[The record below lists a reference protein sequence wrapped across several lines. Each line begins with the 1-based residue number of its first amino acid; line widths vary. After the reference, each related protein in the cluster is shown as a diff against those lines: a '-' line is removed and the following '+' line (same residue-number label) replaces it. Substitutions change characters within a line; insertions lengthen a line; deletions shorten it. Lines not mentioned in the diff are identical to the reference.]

1 MDVDSDSPS
10 SVSSTD
16 LLSYFDLS
24 STSFAWR
31 EPIFSEIESR
41 RALLNDTLLFD
52 ILLTLG
58 GIKEPETRYPPSN
71 PDALQDLLTQINESP
86 AYDGLKKDGLV
97 YYLLKW
103 HKDGRESRF
112 QRERSIPPQFVA
124 LADAYWCLDSGA
136 DIPRAVS
143 HLSDPR
149 LNRDY
154 ASKILQIISQCKD
167 PQPESLI
174 VKYVRT
180 AKPRLEDPEDINTY
194 TLALAHSNLFEAW
207 QYQRTFSESDPTRE
221 RLLKKLIQWCV
232 SPNPKPSALTYLLT
246 LPLSAYEQKVLHNY
260 ASSPPK
266 DDDLPANAIPIL
278 QNLSCVRLIQLGR
291 HAEAVKMHR
300 SFIAASTSVKG
311 KTTATSAQALFQERD
326 EMIQEVYHALPAVE
340 RNLLDAELESGGLG
354 TIHQSVPVSKPR
366 PSTSARRDSNAA
378 GAAVDASGD
387 ISMSW
392 EEIPRPPLSSSI
404 NGSGK
409 QPNSSGSG
417 SNTPLNFSL
426 SAAPKFGGSI
436 FSSSTSTPTLTPT
449 ASATQKPIKG
459 LPPPALSAT
468 ALNLFG
474 ASATTMNSS
483 SSNGRK
489 SGGFTP
495 LGTSTS
501 SMGFGKSFGS
511 SAANTSS
518 RPPIIPTS
526 NTNNMSASAGMN
538 DSFGFGA
545 STSSSNLFVSA
556 AKRENAFFKPP
567 SQQNGNGNGFGSGR
581 RSSGGGGGRE
591 STSVSVSLERPST
604 VHDTTFDDT
613 DMEMEMNGRD
623 SDAEAGLNYSV
634 FGGKKGQDLDL
645 ENGSAAISTGSG
657 WDQPSQSLSASRG
670 QGRKSRGNGNSI
682 SALSASS
689 SSRVPGSFMDDD
701 DEEEEGD
708 EDEQDEQ
715 DARPVRGARR
725 SNRTHTPP
733 TSAQPAPST
742 RKTRGGSRK
751 STAPTTSAVSTASRA
766 SGSKSKS
773 RQSISAGMKRSVP
786 GSMYDEDEDDD
797 GASSVQSDSNTV
809 HEDDDGLAPLP
820 TRRTARKTRASMV
833 VDEDGAGASKT
844 RRRSSRLSTASSDA
858 ATSSRKSGTRASKGE
873 TAVSGKSGRRKR

>member
-124 LADAYWCLDSGA
+124 LADAYWCLDSGV

-154 ASKILQIISQCKD
+154 ASKILQIISQSKN
-167 PQPESLI
+167 PQPEPLI

-232 SPNPKPSALTYLLT
+232 SPSPKPSALTYLLT

-300 SFIAASTSVKG
+300 SFIAAFTSVKG

-366 PSTSARRDSNAA
+366 PSATSASGRRNSNVA
-378 GAAVDASGD
+378 DASGD

-409 QPNSSGSG
+409 QQQPNNSSGSG

-436 FSSSTSTPTLTPT
+436 FSSSTSTPTLTPA
-449 ASATQKPIKG
+449 ASTQKPIEG

-474 ASATTMNSS
+474 ASTTT
-483 SSNGRK
+483 SNGRK
-489 SGGFTP
+489 SGGGGGFTP
-495 LGTSTS
+495 LGMSTS
-501 SMGFGKSFGS
+501 GMGFGKSFGS
-511 SAANTSS
+511 GSSTTNS

-526 NTNNMSASAGMN
+526 NANMSTSTSSAMN

-567 SQQNGNGNGFGSGR
+567 SQHNGSGNGNGFGNGSGR
-581 RSSGGGGGRE
+581 QSSGGRE
-591 STSVSVSLERPST
+591 STSVSVSPERPST
-604 VHDTTFDDT
+604 IQDTTFDDT
-613 DMEMEMNGRD
+613 DMEVEMNGRD

-634 FGGKKGQDLDL
+634 FGGKKDQDLDLDL

-657 WDQPSQSLSASRG
+657 WDQPSASASASAR
-670 QGRKSRGNGNSI
+670 RKGHGNGAGNGNSI

-701 DEEEEGD
+701 EEEEEDGD
-708 EDEQDEQ
+708 EE
-715 DARPVRGARR
+715 DAGPVRGARR
-725 SNRTHTPP
+725 SNRTHHTPP
-733 TSAQPAPST
+733 TSAQPASST
-742 RKTRGGSRK
+742 RKARGGSRK
-751 STAPTTSAVSTASRA
+751 STAAATTSASTASR
-766 SGSKSKS
+766 GKSKS

-786 GSMYDEDEDDD
+786 GSMYDDEEDDD

-820 TRRTARKTRASMV
+820 TRRTARKTRASLV
-833 VDEDGAGASKT
+833 VDEDSAGASKT

-858 ATSSRKSGTRASKGE
+858 ATSSRKSGTRASRGE
-873 TAVSGKSGRRKR
+873 TAASGKSGRRKR